1 MLLYTKIT
9 TNEGVTTK
17 KVFGTT
23 ENIPAE
29 TDKEIVCKNAKG
41 ENIAVVV
48 GDTYVDNGKGGIKR
62 LSDNADVNV
71 FVVAKDGTEVPVLVS
86 EVEVAT
92 AAVEETVDTPAT
104 DEEDVTEE
112 EEPVVEEDEE

>member
-23 ENIPAE
+23 ENIPAA

-41 ENIAVVV
+41 ENIAVVA
-48 GDTYVDNGKGGIKR
+48 GDAYVDNGKGGIKR

-86 EVEVAT
+86 EIEVAP
-92 AAVEETVDTPAT
+92 AAAHEVVDTPVAE
-104 DEEDVTEE
+104 DETVPEE
-112 EEPVVEEDEE
+112 EETVVEED